1 MRSLAITKAIWSKSK
16 ISKPLP
22 SDTPKNIA
30 LTGFMAVGKSVVGQ
44 RLAERLRLSFVDLD
58 HVIEDREG
66 MPIREIFV
74 IKGEAYF
81 RSLEKQVLKEILE
94 RDRQVIATGGGA
106 VLDDDNLRLLKK
118 RSRLICLTAQVE
130 KLLQRSGSG
139 KERPLLKGDD
149 KRQRI
154 ERLLRQ
160 REKSYD
166 QAHFTID
173 TTRLSVD
180 EVVEQ
185 IPFNLRGTLS

>member
-1 MRSLAITKAIWSKSK
+1 MKKGRWA
-16 ISKPLP
+16 
-22 SDTPKNIA
+22 A
-30 LTGFMAVGKSVVGQ
+30 LGTVVPVLVAVGCSMGALVAAAWA
-44 RLAERLRLSFVDLD
+44 R
-58 HVIEDREG
+58 G

-185 IPFNLRGTLS
+185 ILFNLRGTLS

>member
-1 MRSLAITKAIWSKSK
+1 LIRLNKSFL
-16 ISKPLP
+16 KPLP

-66 MPIREIFV
+66 MSIREIFA

-94 RDRQVIATGGGA
+94 RDGQVIATGGGA
-106 VLDDDNLRLLKK
+106 VLDDDNLRLFKK

-154 ERLLRQ
+154 EGLLRQ

-166 QAHFTID
+166 QAHFRID

-185 IPFNLRGTLS
+185 ILSNLQGTSS